1 MDLRIMSTMLSQGIT
16 LMVAGMGTV
25 LLFLSLMVCV
35 MAATG
40 AYFKKHAERF
50 REHPEAASRVE
61 RISSDDS
68 DSIAV
73 AVAALTAYLKK

>member
-1 MDLRIMSTMLSQGIT
+1 MFEIMSTMLSQGIT

-40 AYFKKHAERF
+40 VYFKKHADRF
-50 REHPEAASRVE
+50 REQPKAASRVD
-61 RISSDDS
+61 RISRDDS